1 MFSVCL
7 TRTNSEG
14 KLPTLEETF
23 SNREYNDFRNLIRKY
38 VFPIGYLIYLPVLIV
53 YHTSIQIHISRRIF
67 INSTS
72 IFFLSSYWKI
82 FIIFPHE
89 IIFSKDF
96 LIVNNTSPVRW
107 DQEESSDFLENALE
121 MNGKNVI
128 LTFTWL
134 SHTSR

>member
-1 MFSVCL
+1 M
-7 TRTNSEG
+7 
-14 KLPTLEETF
+14 
-23 SNREYNDFRNLIRKY
+23 RKY
-38 VFPIGYLIYLPVLIV
+38 VFPIRYLIYLPVLIV

-96 LIVNNTSPVRW
+96 FNC
-107 DQEESSDFLENALE
+107 E
-121 MNGKNVI
+121 
-128 LTFTWL
+128 
-134 SHTSR
+134 